1 MRLHS
6 ISVGGMCRF
15 EDQQTLQLL
24 SKLTAIVGENEAGKS
39 SLLRAIQYFD
49 GSKEIPAFER
59 TSLTKVQPLI
69 VGTYVLSE
77 EDCQTA
83 QIGYPTSLTVEKT
96 QDGKRTYSFNP
107 KPTRDIKFRQ
117 EILRKIRTKK
127 FRTILS
133 DEKDEV
139 FESDAISEDEI
150 SAIIDRNADAID
162 SKSLERLSEIAGK
175 QEGLGDGW
183 QILPYLQELQ
193 RLVDFEKKHE
203 PEAEAWNALAA
214 KIPKIVNFTP
224 DYRRVNIPYE
234 ILNFGEADKEQPS
247 RALMEMIHIAELDIE
262 TLKSVIESG
271 DAAAREGIIT
281 AANSTLSEKFSEKWS
296 QSDAV
301 LHFQVTETE
310 LNVVVK
316 NTSNFDSKYRFTNL
330 EQRSD
335 GYRQFIALQLFIL
348 SHDLQGAI
356 LLLDEIEHHLHYDA
370 QADLVQ
376 MLQREPRVGQVVYS
390 THSIGSLPED
400 LGLGVRLV
408 RWNPQNPKRSIIVN
422 KFWQQEGDAGFKPL
436 LFGMGATTLAFF
448 PTRKALVSEGPTE
461 LLLLPKMLKQSLGV
475 DSLDFQVV
483 HGLANLSPTGLSMV
497 DRVGSGV
504 CYLVDNDAAGSKIR
518 SNLEA
523 VGVKASSIFCVSDF
537 LKSAVTTED
546 LIDADVWMRAV
557 NDVAS
562 IAGVN
567 ENVIKSKADVPEND
581 RIKAL
586 PAKLKQSKISFCYS
600 IIRQLEENPDL
611 SIISKAAKPG
621 LKRVTGKLTAL
632 LYKQ

>member
-6 ISVGGMCRF
+6 ISVEGLCRF

-49 GSKEIPAFER
+49 GSREIPAFER
-59 TSLTKVQPLI
+59 TSLTKVQPAI
-69 VGTYVLSE
+69 VGTYMLSE
-77 EDCQTA
+77 EDCQIA
-83 QIGYPTSLTVEKT
+83 QIAYPTNLTVEKT

-139 FESDAISEDEI
+139 FEADVISEDEI
-150 SAIIDRNADAID
+150 AAIIDRNTDIID
-162 SKSLERLSEIAGK
+162 SKSLERLNEIAGK
-175 QEGLGDGW
+175 HEGLSDEW

-193 RLVDFEKKHE
+193 RLVDFEKKHD

-214 KIPKIVNFTP
+214 KIPRIVNFTP

-234 ILNFGEADKEQPS
+234 IMNFGEADKEQPS

-262 TLKSVIESG
+262 TLKSVIASS

-301 LHFQVTETE
+301 LHFQVTENE

-408 RWNPQNPKRSIIVN
+408 RWNPRNPKRSIIVN

-497 DRVGSGV
+497 DSVGSGV
-504 CYLVDNDAAGSKIR
+504 CYLVDNDAAGNKIR
-518 SNLEA
+518 SNLES

-562 IAGVN
+562 IAGMN
-567 ENVIKSKADVPEND
+567 ESVIKSKADVPETD

-600 IIRQLEENPDL
+600 IIRQLEENPNL